1 MTCRINKT
9 NVIPSRVL
17 WNRLLDK
24 AFVLYEYGATND
36 EEFLASMERLG
47 FDKQTVTTLMENED
61 A

>member
-9 NVIPSRVL
+9 NVVPSRVL

-24 AFVLYEYGATND
+24 TFVLYEYGATND

-47 FDKQTVTTLMENED
+47 FDKQTVATLMENED

>member
-1 MTCRINKT
+1 VTCRINKT

-24 AFVLYEYGATND
+24 TFVLYEYGATND

-47 FDKQTVTTLMENED
+47 FDKQTVATLMENED

>member
-9 NVIPSRVL
+9 NIISGRVL

-24 AFVLYEYGATND
+24 TLILYEYGATNE
-36 EEFLASMERLG
+36 EEFLASMGRLG

>member
-24 AFVLYEYGATND
+24 TFVLYEYGATND

-47 FDKQTVTTLMENED
+47 FDKQTVATLMENED

>member
-1 MTCRINKT
+1 VTCRINKT
-9 NVIPSRVL
+9 NVVPSRVL

-24 AFVLYEYGATND
+24 TFVLYEYGATND

-47 FDKQTVTTLMENED
+47 FDKQTVATLMENED